1 MKTNAFCRYLHT
13 EMLVHFTVIVL
24 KGSTEFPKR
33 LRLFESVHGQVREI
47 VTQKLTVT
55 EKSKKQLPFDRMY
68 MNTCIGRQS
77 VMDWDKGKGSYITK
91 RTLV

>member
-1 MKTNAFCRYLHT
+1 MKTNAFCLHT

-33 LRLFESVHGQVREI
+33 LHLFGSVHGQVREI

-55 EKSKKQLPFDRMY
+55 EKKKRK
-68 MNTCIGRQS
+68 TTAI
-77 VMDWDKGKGSYITK
+77 
-91 RTLV
+91 